1 MTLVNIMS
9 IYFLIMA
16 VGTVYFAA
24 HIRSLNN
31 SEYARVLVL
40 LCLAICFY
48 IFGYTLELNAV
59 NLSQLLF
66 WNRIEYIGIP
76 FVSALWLLAGLLYT
90 NHLNRYRKAILTAI
104 FLIPLITLVLR
115 FTNDY
120 HHLYFSSLTFLR
132 EYSMLRLVKNPG
144 PWMYVQTA
152 HSMSMIFVTLALF
165 IQDFAKSGEA
175 SIGKIGL
182 ITSASFIAVAG
193 LILSLAKPF
202 ELHIDYMALCLPA
215 TCVLMIMAILRYEFL
230 EAKSIARNK
239 VFEISRDAFFLVN
252 RQDKI
257 IDYNSGAREILEYLQ
272 ADPSREQFSKLFSPL
287 SGFPGSTSGGTSYV
301 TKLNPGEQERY
312 YEVTTRGINEHS
324 AVQCSIKTVRDV
336 TEIYKLNENLQKQA
350 MMDELSEL
358 SNRRAFMQ
366 LGQKLVTDADVLG
379 NSVHLLM
386 MDLDLFKR
394 VNDQY
399 GHHTG
404 DQVIQVFGQILK
416 KTFQADGLVAR
427 LGGEEFAVLLS
438 GFSDEEIYTR
448 ANMVLKGTEQYAFR
462 FQAEVFHVT
471 VSIGISKKGPGTEDL
486 NSLMRVADKALY
498 QSKDF
503 GRNCVTIL

>member
-9 IYFLIMA
+9 IYFLIMV

-193 LILSLAKPF
+193 LILSGQ
-202 ELHIDYMALCLPA
+202 
-215 TCVLMIMAILRYEFL
+215 
-230 EAKSIARNK
+230 
-239 VFEISRDAFFLVN
+239 AF
-252 RQDKI
+252 
-257 IDYNSGAREILEYLQ
+257 
-272 ADPSREQFSKLFSPL
+272 
-287 SGFPGSTSGGTSYV
+287 
-301 TKLNPGEQERY
+301 
-312 YEVTTRGINEHS
+312 
-324 AVQCSIKTVRDV
+324 
-336 TEIYKLNENLQKQA
+336 
-350 MMDELSEL
+350 
-358 SNRRAFMQ
+358 
-366 LGQKLVTDADVLG
+366 
-379 NSVHLLM
+379 
-386 MDLDLFKR
+386 
-394 VNDQY
+394 
-399 GHHTG
+399 
-404 DQVIQVFGQILK
+404 
-416 KTFQADGLVAR
+416 
-427 LGGEEFAVLLS
+427 
-438 GFSDEEIYTR
+438 
-448 ANMVLKGTEQYAFR
+448 
-462 FQAEVFHVT
+462 
-471 VSIGISKKGPGTEDL
+471 
-486 NSLMRVADKALY
+486 
-498 QSKDF
+498 
-503 GRNCVTIL
+503 

>member
-1 MTLVNIMS
+1 
-9 IYFLIMA
+9 
-16 VGTVYFAA
+16 
-24 HIRSLNN
+24 
-31 SEYARVLVL
+31 
-40 LCLAICFY
+40 
-48 IFGYTLELNAV
+48 
-59 NLSQLLF
+59 
-66 WNRIEYIGIP
+66 
-76 FVSALWLLAGLLYT
+76 
-90 NHLNRYRKAILTAI
+90 
-104 FLIPLITLVLR
+104 
-115 FTNDY
+115 
-120 HHLYFSSLTFLR
+120 
-132 EYSMLRLVKNPG
+132 
-144 PWMYVQTA
+144 
-152 HSMSMIFVTLALF
+152 
-165 IQDFAKSGEA
+165 
-175 SIGKIGL
+175 
-182 ITSASFIAVAG
+182 
-193 LILSLAKPF
+193 
-202 ELHIDYMALCLPA
+202 
-215 TCVLMIMAILRYEFL
+215 MIMAILRYEFL

-399 GHHTG
+399 GHHMG